1 MLIYT
6 PPPSG
11 FDCNK
16 AHLDGSAAA
25 PRLLLGLRISF
36 GCFPPSLLQ
45 CALFRSPFVSG
56 GTGQALKQ
64 RVTGRQKP
72 TIFPLYGLLSGLN
85 HRLF

>member
-6 PPPSG
+6 PPSG

-25 PRLLLGLRISF
+25 TRLLLGLRISF

-45 CALFRSPFVSG
+45 CALFRSPFGSG

-64 RVTGRQKP
+64 RVTGKNLQFSP
-72 TIFPLYGLLSGLN
+72 STVCSQS
-85 HRLF
+85 